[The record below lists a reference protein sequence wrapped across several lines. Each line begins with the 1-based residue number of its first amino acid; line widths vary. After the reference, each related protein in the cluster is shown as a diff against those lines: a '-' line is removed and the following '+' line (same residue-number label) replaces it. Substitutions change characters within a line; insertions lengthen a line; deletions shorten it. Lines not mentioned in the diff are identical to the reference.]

1 LDSLPLEIFAPATHR
16 RIGAVATA
24 SSASVA
30 AVVGRAREAQPAW
43 ARRSAL
49 ERADIIDRAAR
60 ILEERATEWSRLLAE
75 ESGKILAQSQF
86 ELKFSAALARG
97 NATHLRG
104 MSGELLP
111 TATQDATANDVAW
124 VRRVPLGVVA
134 AVLPF
139 NFPVELFVEK
149 AAAALAIGNAVIVK
163 PPEQDPL
170 AVVAAVGAFH
180 EAGVPADVLGCV
192 NGGRE
197 VGAALCADPRL
208 AAISLTGSTRAGLGV
223 AAAPVLRKLHL
234 ELGGNDAAILCRD
247 CDLDLA
253 VPDLIFGRTLM
264 NGQACASN
272 KRIIVHRDIADELV
286 ARLVAAVEA
295 LKVGDP
301 LDSATQVGPL
311 ISPAAAATVAAQLAR
326 AVGQGAAVA
335 AGTGTADGAF
345 FAPCVLRTV
354 PRSADV
360 ATDDEIF
367 GPVLTCIPFAAE
379 AEAVSIANQ
388 SSYGLSGCV
397 FSRDWAR
404 AMAIADQM
412 ESGGVVVNGTGN
424 YRPFFVPFG
433 GVKQSGLGR
442 EGLGFTM
449 EELSQAKYTVLRRFR
464 GHALE
469 GRP

>member
-16 RIGAVATA
+16 RIGAVAAA
-24 SSASVA
+24 SSAEVA
-30 AVVGRAREAQPAW
+30 AAIGRARDAQPAW
-43 ARRSAL
+43 ARRTAG

-60 ILEERATEWSRLLAE
+60 ILEDRAAEWSLLLAE
-75 ESGKILAQSQF
+75 ESGKVIAQAQF
-86 ELKFSAALARG
+86 ELKFSAALARA
-97 NATHLRG
+97 NAAHLRG
-104 MSGELLP
+104 MKGELLP
-111 TATQDATANDVAW
+111 TAMLDAT
-124 VRRVPLGVVA
+124 LGVVA

-170 AVVAAVGAFH
+170 AVGAAIGAFH
-180 EAGVPADVLGCV
+180 EAGVPADVLACV

-197 VGAALCADPRL
+197 VGAALCSDPRL
-208 AAISLTGSTRAGLGV
+208 AAVSLTGSTRAGLAV

-272 KRIIVHRDIADELV
+272 KRILVHREIADELV
-286 ARLVAAVEA
+286 GRLSAAVGV
-295 LKVGDP
+295 LRVGDP
-301 LDSATQVGPL
+301 LDPASQVGPL
-311 ISPAAAATVAAQLAR
+311 ISAAAAAGVAAQVAR
-326 AVGQGAAVA
+326 AVGQGAVLA
-335 AGTGTADGAF
+335 AGTGKADGAF
-345 FAPCVLRTV
+345 FAPCVLHRV
-354 PRSADV
+354 PRGADV
-360 ATDDEIF
+360 AADDEIF
-367 GPVLTCIPFAAE
+367 GPVLTCIPFAGE
-379 AEAVSIANQ
+379 DEAVAIANQ

-404 AMAIADQM
+404 AMAIADRM

-424 YRPFFVPFG
+424 YRPSFVPFG
-433 GVKQSGLGR
+433 GMKQSGLGR
-442 EGLGFTM
+442 EGLGYTM

-469 GRP
+469 GSS